1 MTITIGYWGIPA
13 LLTVAAFLW
22 AHAVTPTPSSG
33 YGADLTGLVTFGAAL
48 IFSLLAWLVWA
59 VLT

>member
-22 AHAVTPTPSSG
+22 SEAVTPKPRSG
-33 YGADLTGLVTFGAAL
+33 YDFTGLVTFGAAL

>member
-13 LLTVAAFLW
+13 LLTVVAFLW
-22 AHAVTPTPSSG
+22 AEAVTPTPRNG
-33 YGADLTGLVTFGAAL
+33 YDYTGLVTFGAAL